1 MNYRIVLFITCLCL
15 LFSCSESKQDK
26 RLTNIKEI
34 LSESPRE
41 AMSYLDSINYNDLS
55 DADRH
60 YYDFL
65 LIKARDKSYVMH
77 TSDSLILDLVSFY
90 EGSNLFPEILYYAG
104 RTYSDLGDYPRALEF
119 FQSGLIQI
127 SENTSESIHLK
138 GNILSQTARLL
149 NNLRLYN
156 QAIPYLKEAI
166 EIDSIEADTFNLAYD
181 NQLLGAVYLHLNN
194 LSDAEDRFIKASM
207 YAQHLSSRDIA
218 HMQMYR
224 AATKLRQQDIDSA
237 LSLIKGIP
245 QKVRP
250 IQQNV
255 AYAYASD
262 IYLSAGL
269 TDSAYYYADK
279 LIHSSSFN
287 NRKNG
292 YRNLFSKDLYNL
304 IPKDSIQIYINDYYT
319 TLESYYDSHEAQQ
332 ALIQNAFYNYQIHQ
346 RERIRAE
353 KRNSQF
359 AYIIGILFIF
369 VLVFIIVIL
378 FQRYKKRTLLFSL
391 QSAVIELE
399 DLRKSLSERTLLA
412 SENIE
417 SQNNRQSLSELEV
430 LKRRLQEQINHLM
443 SESARRTPINPIILN
458 SEVYRT
464 INNCILNN
472 KTIPENSSIWTDLEQ
487 TIISCSPLFKE
498 RLQLLVGQDFKP
510 HDYQVVLLIRCGITP
525 TQMTILLG
533 RTKGTISYRRKH
545 VCEMVLGEKIG
556 SQFIDDIIRYI

>member
-1 MNYRIVLFITCLCL
+1 M

-41 AMSYLDSINYNDLS
+41 ALSYLDSINYNDLTS
-55 DADRH
+55 ADRH

>member
-1 MNYRIVLFITCLCL
+1 MNYRIVLFITCLSL

-26 RLTNIKEI
+26 RLTDIKEI

-119 FQSGLIQI
+119 FQSGLNQI

-194 LSDAEDRFIKASM
+194 LSDAENRFIKASM

-292 YRNLFSKDLYNL
+292 YRNLFSKELYNL

-353 KRNSQF
+353 ERNSQF
-359 AYIIGILFIF
+359 AYIIGILFLF

-391 QSAVIELE
+391 QSAILELE
-399 DLRKSLSERTLLA
+399 DLRKSLSERTLSA
-412 SENIE
+412 SENVE

-498 RLQLLVGQDFKP
+498 HLQLLVGQDLKP

-556 SQFIDDIIRYI
+556 SQFVDDIIRYI

>member
-207 YAQHLSSRDIA
+207 YAQHLSNRDIA

-292 YRNLFSKDLYNL
+292 YRNLFSKDLNNL
-304 IPKDSIQIYINDYYT
+304 IPKDSIHAYVNDYYT

-430 LKRRLQEQINHLM
+430 LKRRLQE
-443 SESARRTPINPIILN
+443 
-458 SEVYRT
+458 
-464 INNCILNN
+464 
-472 KTIPENSSIWTDLEQ
+472 
-487 TIISCSPLFKE
+487 
-498 RLQLLVGQDFKP
+498 
-510 HDYQVVLLIRCGITP
+510 
-525 TQMTILLG
+525 
-533 RTKGTISYRRKH
+533 
-545 VCEMVLGEKIG
+545 
-556 SQFIDDIIRYI
+556 